1 MDGKNA
7 ALMTRQQVIDKVAN
21 DRVWLVTKLRDHTA
35 DEHTGASV
43 PFQIDDAMRFAR
55 AMNFGPAMWA
65 SRSLVL
71 CRHELEFPLE
81 LRIAHD
87 LIA

>member
-1 MDGKNA
+1 MDGENA
-7 ALMTRQQVIDKVAN
+7 ALMTREQVIDEVAN
-21 DRVWLVTKLRDHTA
+21 DRVGLVAKLGDHTA
-35 DEHTGASV
+35 DEYTGASM
-43 PFQIDDAMRFAR
+43 PFQIDHPMRFAR

-65 SRSLVL
+65 ARPLVL
-71 CRHELEFPLE
+71 CWHEFEFPLE

>member
-1 MDGKNA
+1 MTGK
-7 ALMTRQQVIDKVAN
+7 QVIDEVAN
-21 DRVWLVTKLRDHTA
+21 DRVGLVAKLGDYTT
-35 DEHTGASV
+35 DENTGAPV
-43 PFQIDDAMRFAR
+43 PFQVDHPMRVLR
-55 AMNFGPAMWA
+55 AVNFGPAMWA
-65 SRSLVL
+65 PRPLVL